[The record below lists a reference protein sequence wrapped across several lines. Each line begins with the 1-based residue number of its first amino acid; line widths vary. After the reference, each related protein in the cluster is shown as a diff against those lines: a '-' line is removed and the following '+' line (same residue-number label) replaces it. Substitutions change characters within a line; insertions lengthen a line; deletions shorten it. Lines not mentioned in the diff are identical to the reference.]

1 MEFEIFE
8 LAFSRS
14 AGRSCVGEGLLRDEQ
29 GPDAIIAA
37 PEIRLAQRAAAGRAP
52 STRRAPIPTV

>member
-1 MEFEIFE
+1 M
-8 LAFSRS
+8 AFSRS